1 MFTKDHRISDNSVQI
16 NIKST
21 FTVYEYILLSNLIY
35 IYIYIYILSY
45 YIYIYMHICI
55 IYLHIYIYIYMNF
68 MFFIYCNIVA
78 NHTHNLFQLVLL
90 VETDGLPNCEHDPSY
105 Q

>member
-1 MFTKDHRISDNSVQI
+1 MYNIFT
-16 NIKST
+16 
-21 FTVYEYILLSNLIY
+21 Y
-35 IYIYIYILSY
+35 IY
-45 YIYIYMHICI
+45 
-55 IYLHIYIYIYMNF
+55 IYIYIYMNF
-68 MFFIYCNIVA
+68 LFFIYCNIVA